1 MADQRQRR
9 PEPVVVTSAAQ
20 SRDEERETRK
30 QRYLITMLVRI
41 VLIGVSVA
49 FLRPWP
55 WALYPAMLLATF
67 LPYVAVV
74 LANGSNRKAGGVDQF
89 EHVDEARTA
98 IGTGRTI
105 DAD

>member
-1 MADQRQRR
+1 MAEQRRR
-9 PEPVVVTSAAQ
+9 PEPAVVTSAFQ
-20 SRDEERETRK
+20 SRDEERDARK

-55 WALYPAMLLATF
+55 WALYPAMLLATL

-74 LANGSNRKAGGVDQF
+74 LANGSNRKAGNIDQF
-89 EHVDEARTA
+89 QHVDEPRTA
-98 IGTGRTI
+98 IGPGRTI
-105 DAD
+105 DSD